1 MNRKKGIK
9 VTALLLVLCSM
20 AFAGCG
26 KKTLTA
32 EEFAKEL
39 HNPAQAEN
47 FSSEKEPLTMDE
59 YMDKIEKTGFQP
71 MFQSNKD
78 GAASVASLSQYGQAG
93 FGSYASED
101 MAKEKYLEGLE
112 SVITQYQE
120 IAITQLAGAPI
131 VVNETAEDHD
141 ALIIQSKDIYLNFS
155 RVGNTVFSVIVVNDA
170 TEWAKKFEEVFEG
183 TGYYIVK

>member
-1 MNRKKGIK
+1 M
-9 VTALLLVLCSM
+9 LLPSQVFLS
-20 AFAGCG
+20 
-26 KKTLTA
+26 
-32 EEFAKEL
+32 
-39 HNPAQAEN
+39 
-47 FSSEKEPLTMDE
+47 
-59 YMDKIEKTGFQP
+59 TG
-71 MFQSNKD
+71 M
-78 GAASVASLSQYGQAG
+78 G